1 MTLSC
6 VMWGMDGG
14 GGRSCC
20 SPLGWNH
27 PNRGIPCGIKAG
39 EGLMEGWE
47 PAAGRERGEHRKT
60 RRNVSSNS
68 PSLLKGIDFCTYVYA
83 KSHHNV
89 CTLKGHSSGCQ
100 ADRDQREALSA
111 ELHRQGV
118 STTQPRPLLTSET
131 QISSPEIL
139 NTSWIQTQVL

>member
-6 VMWGMDGG
+6 VIWGMDGG

-47 PAAGRERGEHRKT
+47 PAAGRERAQLEESTEKPDAT
-60 RRNVSSNS
+60 LAAI
-68 PSLLKGIDFCTYVYA
+68 PPVY
-83 KSHHNV
+83 
-89 CTLKGHSSGCQ
+89 
-100 ADRDQREALSA
+100 
-111 ELHRQGV
+111 
-118 STTQPRPLLTSET
+118 
-131 QISSPEIL
+131 
-139 NTSWIQTQVL
+139 